1 MQRLVIALVMM
12 IGFLPVAAQSH
23 TMEFDNIQFIHPWVE
38 PAEAGES
45 VVINISIMNNNRGR
59 ARINRI
65 EASIAQKTVMRQDG
79 KKTDRIVIAPN
90 DVVNSPSI
98 EFELVNLKKKL
109 EEGDTFLV
117 TIHAGQFK
125 EYDFQ
130 VVVGE
135 DSEPQ

>member
-1 MQRLVIALVMM
+1 MKRIVIACVMM
-12 IGFLPVAAQSH
+12 IGLLPAAAQSH

-38 PAEAGES
+38 PAEAGET

-59 ARINRI
+59 ARLTGLD
-65 EASIAQKTVMRQDG
+65 ASIAQKTEIRQDG
-79 KKTDRIVIAPN
+79 KKTDRIVIEPY

-109 EEGDTFLV
+109 EEGDTFLI

-135 DSEPQ
+135 DSEPK

>member
-45 VVINISIMNNNRGR
+45 VVINISIMNNNKGR

-79 KKTDRIVIAPN
+79 KKTDRIVIAPY

-109 EEGDTFLV
+109 EDGDTFLV